1 MEIDGAPWFV
11 AADVCRVLGLQVAN
25 VSAHLKRLGDDEKR
39 VIPNP
44 ELSLT
49 GIKGQRAAR
58 LCAVSESGLYKLI
71 MRSDKPEAKRFQDWV
86 TRDVLPS
93 IRKNGGYI
101 AGQEKL
107 DALHCDA

>member
-11 AADVCRVLGLQVAN
+11 AQDAAAALGFYTGAGASVYTKHIDPYEKMVIKRAN
-25 VSAHLKRLGDDEKR
+25 IAQPYDWPTRGF
-39 VIPNP
+39 
-44 ELSLT
+44 
-49 GIKGQRAAR
+49 
-58 LCAVSESGLYKLI
+58 LCVSESGLYKLV
-71 MRSDKPEAKRFQDWV
+71 MRSDRPEAKRFRDWV

-107 DALHCDA
+107 NALHCDA